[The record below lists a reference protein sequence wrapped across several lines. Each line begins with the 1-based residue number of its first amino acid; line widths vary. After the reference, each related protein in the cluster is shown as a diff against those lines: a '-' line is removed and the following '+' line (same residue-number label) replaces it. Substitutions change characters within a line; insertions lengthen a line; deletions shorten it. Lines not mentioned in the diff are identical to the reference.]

1 MVSSNVLSQKK
12 KTYSKINA
20 LTVAFG
26 FTFSPDFFGK
36 INPLLYSEIYSIHL
50 NQTAHDTVACKL
62 FNAEYVACQEDK
74 SVPIQGFPL
83 GRRTLFGNRG

>member
-12 KTYSKINA
+12 TYSKINA
-20 LTVAFG
+20 LALAFG

-50 NQTAHDTVACKL
+50 NQTAHDTVACK
-62 FNAEYVACQEDK
+62 ADYVACQEDK